1 MSWKISLSVGDA
13 DKMLVEADPKL
24 VFGSTVMGIITLGG
38 ERVAFGRRYFKG
50 MEPRYFQNVGLLG
63 PDSIDISNEELFATH
78 HLAEVLRKTT
88 EYGLMAKFDA
98 VVTDSYATY
107 TAFKEGLIE
116 NNYLGPMVDG
126 VCEGRI
132 LISGKY
138 YKLLVVDGNGVFS
151 SRHNAIFVDVNRC
164 LLDI

>member
-1 MSWKISLSVGDA
+1 MSRKISLSIEAA
-13 DKMLVEADPKL
+13 DKMLVEADPRL
-24 VFGSTVMGIITLGG
+24 EFGPTIMGIITLGG

-50 MEPRYFQNVGLLG
+50 MDPGYFQRFGLLG
-63 PDSIDISNEELFATH
+63 PDVIDIPEEELFATH

-151 SRHNAIFVDVNRC
+151 TRQNAIFVDVNRC